1 LPDKSYLSKGVIEIG
16 PSSVISQLGR
26 SSDTRAV
33 DAAED
38 LTFLLDP
45 MPDNAAATVRAGR
58 GEPLYGA
65 FKAVKNMAFSFD
77 NDFESLV
84 VVISADLAFSHL

>member
-1 LPDKSYLSKGVIEIG
+1 
-16 PSSVISQLGR
+16 VISQFGR
-26 SSDTRAV
+26 SGDTRAV
-33 DAAED
+33 DATEY

-58 GEPLYGA
+58 GEPLYRA
-65 FKAVKNMAFSFD
+65 FKAVKNMALPFD
-77 NDFESLV
+77 NDLESLV

>member
-1 LPDKSYLSKGVIEIG
+1 
-16 PSSVISQLGR
+16 
-26 SSDTRAV
+26 V

-38 LTFLLDP
+38 LTFLLHP
-45 MPDNAAATVRAGR
+45 VPDNAAATVRAGR
-58 GEPLYGA
+58 GEPLYCA
-65 FKAVKNMAFSFD
+65 LKAVKNMALPFD

>member
-1 LPDKSYLSKGVIEIG
+1 
-16 PSSVISQLGR
+16 VISQFGR

-33 DAAED
+33 DATED

-58 GEPLYGA
+58 GESLYRA
-65 FKAVKNMAFSFD
+65 FKAVKNMALPFD
-77 NDFESLV
+77 NDLESLV